1 MEVFKDLEQGTQ
13 EWLDARCGIIT
24 ASEMKSVMAKG
35 SGATRKTYM
44 YKLIGERITGEPTQS
59 YSNAHMDR
67 GHEHEPIACGLY
79 QDSTGLEVDHVG
91 FIKNHGV
98 GYSPDGLVGE
108 DGCIEIKSKLAHIQA
123 ELLDKDKVP
132 SEHLKQIHCGLWVSG
147 RQWLDFISYCPGMPL
162 FVKRVERD
170 QTLIDEMKAATEL
183 FYSELETTLTR
194 IMER

>member
-1 MEVFKDLEQGTQ
+1 MEIFRELEQGTP
-13 EWLDARCGIIT
+13 EWLEARCGIIT

-35 SGATRKTYM
+35 SGATRNTYM
-44 YKLIGERITGEPTQS
+44 YKLIGERITGEPTAS
-59 YSNAHMDR
+59 YSNAHMER

-79 QDSTGLEVDHVG
+79 QDESGSEVEHVG

-98 GYSPDGLVGE
+98 GYSPDGLVGD

-123 ELLDKDKVP
+123 EVLDKDKVP
-132 SEHLKQIHCGLWVSG
+132 AEHVKQIQCGLWVSE
-147 RQWLDFISYCPGMPL
+147 RDWLDFISYCPGMPL

-170 QTLIDEMKAATEL
+170 EKLIDEMKEATAL
-183 FYSELETTLTR
+183 FYAELEQKLTR